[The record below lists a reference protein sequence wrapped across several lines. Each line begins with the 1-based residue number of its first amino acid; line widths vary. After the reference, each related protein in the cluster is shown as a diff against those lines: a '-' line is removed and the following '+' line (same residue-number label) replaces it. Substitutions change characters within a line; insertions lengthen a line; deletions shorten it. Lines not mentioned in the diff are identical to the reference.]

1 MSDPQAWTD
10 VDAYV
15 ESHLVGVDPDLE
27 AATREAEAGGL
38 PPIAVSPPQGKL
50 LYLLAKSIG
59 AGRIL
64 EIGTLGGFSTIWMAR
79 ALPADGRLVTLELD
93 SHHAEVARRNL
104 ERAGVGGR
112 VEVRVGPALE
122 TLPTLEDQGPFDL
135 VFIDADKANIP
146 AYFDW
151 SVRLG
156 HSGTVIITDNVV
168 RNGGLADPTSTD
180 ANVKGVQAFHEM
192 LAQRDDVEATTIQ
205 TVGSKG
211 WDGYNYAVVS

>member
-1 MSDPQAWTD
+1 MSDQQAWTD

-15 ESHLVGVDPDLE
+15 EAHLMGADPDLE
-27 AATREAEAGGL
+27 AATRDALAGGL

-50 LYLLAKSIG
+50 LYLLARSIG

-104 ERAGVGGR
+104 DRAGVGDK
-112 VEVRVGPALE
+112 VEVKVGPAME
-122 TLPTLEDQGPFDL
+122 TLPTLEGQGPFDL

-156 HSGTVIITDNVV
+156 HPGTVIITDNVV
-168 RNGGLADPTSTD
+168 RNGGLADPTATD

-192 LAQRDDVEATTIQ
+192 LAGRDDVEATTIQ

-211 WDGYNYAVVS
+211 WDGYNFAVVS